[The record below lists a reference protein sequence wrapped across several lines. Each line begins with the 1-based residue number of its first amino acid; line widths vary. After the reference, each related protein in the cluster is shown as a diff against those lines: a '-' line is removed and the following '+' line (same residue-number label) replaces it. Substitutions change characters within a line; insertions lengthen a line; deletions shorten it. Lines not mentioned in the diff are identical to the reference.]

1 MPMYYPEW
9 SKHDVEESTD
19 AVLKMECEDYYA
31 KVHIGFYAEVECEW
45 SVYSFDSSD
54 PYDYPE
60 PPSLRDYTIEDITI
74 YINGD
79 EALPGDTLYEFAY
92 SWAMDQIKYHDYDAD
107 APEMEGREEDV

>member
-9 SKHDVEESTD
+9 SKHDIEGSTD
-19 AVLKMECEDYYA
+19 AVLKMECEDFYA

-60 PPSLRDYTIEDITI
+60 PPCLRDYTIEDVTI
-74 YINGD
+74 YVNGD
-79 EALPGDTLYEFAY
+79 EALPGDTLYEFAR
-92 SWAMDQIKYHDYDAD
+92 SWAMDQIKYYDYEAE
-107 APEMEGREEDV
+107 APETERREEDD